1 MPAGAARSTRGARA
15 TFAQQGAIVFGST
28 IVVNAF
34 NYAFHFALSRKLGVV
49 DYGAL
54 QSMIALLMIVLIPT
68 AIAATIVAKYT
79 AEFDLAGDEGSG
91 GSLSRFVVRASL
103 LAGGAAALMSLAGT
117 AVLGSYLQISDPWP
131 IVAFAVLVGTN
142 IVTPLLRALLQ
153 GTQAFVPFSLSNVI
167 EALAKALLGVGLVEL
182 GYGLTGA
189 ILGYTIGTAASV
201 IYTFI
206 VVRRRLDPL
215 DAGAVPFDRTRL
227 YETAAG
233 AAASSGAITV
243 LAYAD
248 VLLVKHFF
256 APETAGLFGV
266 ISLIGKMIFLAVG
279 FVPVVI
285 LPKATEVATQGR
297 NPGPLLLQAGAI
309 MASIAA
315 VALGCVYF
323 FGPAIVAVVSG
334 GAYVAASR
342 YLFAYTAAM
351 SLLSAA
357 NIVITFK
364 VGLHRFDFVIPTL
377 LVVCG
382 ELAAI
387 SLFHDSL
394 QEVVTI
400 VLAGHALAFLGSLY
414 RLTAPPPRKRRPGF
428 DPLAARRI

>member
-1 MPAGAARSTRGARA
+1 
-15 TFAQQGAIVFGST
+15 V
-28 IVVNAF
+28 
-34 NYAFHFALSRKLGVV
+34 LS
-49 DYGAL
+49 
-54 QSMIALLMIVLIPT
+54 S
-68 AIAATIVAKYT
+68 
-79 AEFDLAGDEGSG
+79 
-91 GSLSRFVVRASL
+91 
-103 LAGGAAALMSLAGT
+103 
-117 AVLGSYLQISDPWP
+117 
-131 IVAFAVLVGTN
+131 
-142 IVTPLLRALLQ
+142 
-153 GTQAFVPFSLSNVI
+153 
-167 EALAKALLGVGLVEL
+167 
-182 GYGLTGA
+182 
-189 ILGYTIGTAASV
+189 
-201 IYTFI
+201 
-206 VVRRRLDPL
+206 
-215 DAGAVPFDRTRL
+215 GAVPFDRTRL

-285 LPKATEVATQGR
+285 LPKATEVAAQGR

-315 VALGCVYF
+315 GALGCVFF
-323 FGPAIVAVVSG
+323 FGPAIVAIVSG
-334 GAYVAASR
+334 GAYLAASR

-382 ELAAI
+382 ELAGI

-394 QEVVTI
+394 QQVVTI

-414 RLTAPPPRKRRPGF
+414 RLTAPPSRKRRPGF
-428 DPLAARRI
+428 DSLAARRI